1 MNFKELAE
9 KRSSARKYTDEPVSK
24 ADIDYIMECT
34 RLAPSAHNLQPWK
47 FLLLT
52 SEEAKRKI
60 RQCYDRRWFATAPMY
75 VLAMKDT
82 AGCWVRPDDGKA
94 HGDIDLGIAVEHLA
108 LAAAD
113 RGLGT
118 CWVANYDVEAVRRLF
133 PVEGYEAVAIMPVG
147 HVAADCPCPKKTRK
161 DMTEIAEQL

>member
-1 MNFKELAE
+1 
-9 KRSSARKYTDEPVSK
+9 
-24 ADIDYIMECT
+24 
-34 RLAPSAHNLQPWK
+34 
-47 FLLLT
+47 
-52 SEEAKRKI
+52 
-60 RQCYDRRWFATAPMY
+60 
-75 VLAMKDT
+75 MKDT

>member
-9 KRSSARKYTDEPVSK
+9 KRFSARKYTDEPVSK

-94 HGDIDLGIAVEHLA
+94 HGDIDLGIAQVS
-108 LAAAD
+108 
-113 RGLGT
+113 
-118 CWVANYDVEAVRRLF
+118 
-133 PVEGYEAVAIMPVG
+133 
-147 HVAADCPCPKKTRK
+147 
-161 DMTEIAEQL
+161 

>member
-9 KRSSARKYTDEPVSK
+9 KRFSARKYTDEPVSK

-52 SEEAKRKI
+52 SEESKRKI
-60 RQCYDRRWFATAPMY
+60 RQCYDRRWFTTAPMY

-82 AGCWVRPDDGKA
+82 AGCWVRPD
-94 HGDIDLGIAVEHLA
+94 
-108 LAAAD
+108 
-113 RGLGT
+113 
-118 CWVANYDVEAVRRLF
+118 DVEAVRRLF